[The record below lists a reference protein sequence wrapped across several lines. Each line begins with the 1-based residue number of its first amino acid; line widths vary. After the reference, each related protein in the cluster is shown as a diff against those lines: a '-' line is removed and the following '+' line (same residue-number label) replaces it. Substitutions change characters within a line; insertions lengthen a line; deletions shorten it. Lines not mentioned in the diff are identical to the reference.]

1 MPSNAKL
8 ARQSVEKAKKED
20 ELKTRFCLKFYHDKI
35 APVIAT
41 HAHGNFPPR
50 DANILLN
57 KFKVKAVE
65 YLKTKLTAGGV
76 GIDEL
81 KVRATK
87 TGLVCEAGEEAIIS
101 VQLDGMCFAR
111 EEQLDYIRRVVADRD
126 KKSNENCFTYHR
138 YRQGVITLTNEALT
152 NQMKDYRVSRKKSDL
167 TMEAENN
174 RQFEVDGRTLY
185 TAVITPLDEMGDPAT
200 SADPL
205 ALGVGLL
212 VSGWVYWFSHEQ
224 NRDAFYKYIM
234 GVK

>member
-8 ARQSVEKAKKED
+8 ARQAEEKAKKED
-20 ELKTRFCLKFYHDKI
+20 EIKTRFCLRFYHDKI
-35 APVIAT
+35 APVIT
-41 HAHGNFPPR
+41 PHAHGNFPPR

-65 YLKTKLTAGGV
+65 YLKKRLTHADGV
-76 GIDEL
+76 EEF

-87 TGLVCEAGEEAIIS
+87 TGLVCEVGEEAVIS
-101 VQLDGMCFAR
+101 VQLDSMCFAR

-138 YRQGVITLTNEALT
+138 YRQSVITLNNEALT
-152 NQMKDYRVSRKKSDL
+152 TQMKDYRVSRKKSDL

-212 VSGWVYWFSHEQ
+212 VDGWVYWFYHEA